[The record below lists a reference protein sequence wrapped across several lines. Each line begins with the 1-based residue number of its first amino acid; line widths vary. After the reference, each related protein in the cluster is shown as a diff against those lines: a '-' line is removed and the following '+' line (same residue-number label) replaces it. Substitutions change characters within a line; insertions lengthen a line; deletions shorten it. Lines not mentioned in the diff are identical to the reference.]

1 MSRFSGKCDLADHIF
16 SEKFR
21 TKDGSDNPDD
31 LMKSGVL
38 YSDPME
44 CFEIFKRNTGG
55 VLHQHKRIKKVTVY
69 NQDFIAEHCP
79 QFEIIKNKVEV
90 TDKRAK
96 CGTRIDTAYTYKY
109 WGKEYT
115 AKELSKKGVYITVD
129 IRFKTLL
136 DLIPYLPY
144 VVSECCYSDGLEQV
158 YISDESYV
166 EEEADDMIQ
175 FGHEYDTYH
184 YRHELANF
192 YKDCVLRYFNSEG
205 RECVEEVVFDEET
218 RLGKVSSPIDENFDL
233 EWRWEDG
240 EQRLHWTSPKVVDAE
255 KGIIEISQEDL
266 KAYLGNKMLVY
277 YVKKTDRKLYL
288 Q

>member
-31 LMKSGVL
+31 LMAARVL

-44 CFEIFKRNTGG
+44 CFEIFKKNTGG
-55 VLHQHKRIKKVTVY
+55 VLHQHKRIKEITIY

-79 QFEIIKNKVEV
+79 QFEIITNKVEV
-90 TDKRAK
+90 VDRRAK
-96 CGTRIDTAYTYKY
+96 CGTRIDTVYTYKY

-129 IRFKTLL
+129 IEFKTLL

-144 VVSECCYSDGLEQV
+144 VVSACGYSDGVEHV
-158 YISDESYV
+158 YISDNSYV
-166 EEEADDMIQ
+166 EEKADDRIQ
-175 FGHEYDTYH
+175 FGYEYTTYY

-192 YKDCVLRYFNSEG
+192 YKECVLRYFNPEG
-205 RECVEEVVFDEET
+205 RECVEEVVFNEET
-218 RLGKVSSPIDENFDL
+218 GLGKVSSPIDENFDL

-240 EQRLHWTSPKVVDAE
+240 KKHPYWTSPKVVDAE
-255 KGIIEISQEDL
+255 KGIIEISQNDL
-266 KAYLGNKMLVY
+266 MYLGSKRLVY
-277 YVKKTDRKLYL
+277 YVKKTERKLYL
-288 Q
+288 M